1 MISIRESRIPTP
13 KSTPEAETPCV
24 EMDKVQ
30 ALVGSGRFEEA
41 VTPALR
47 FWEMAQRGG
56 RDAEEVEAV
65 SMVGFLVAEIQGSE
79 AALFFLRREYV
90 LRKRLGDLD
99 ELALI
104 HARMAWL
111 LGRAGRPGAS
121 LHHARRAARLSQD
134 SEHSMRDPRDVFLWL
149 AELGEWFLEQSRC
162 QASLDC
168 FRLALPLASA
178 CWPAWG
184 KTRVLEGIAGAH
196 EALGDLPAAVA
207 NQDLAC
213 RALYELGQTV
223 AMARGLLRLARLR
236 ERQGHT
242 WATLEIYRMALNVF
256 RNGGESRTAEKV
268 RDLMRR
274 FQMKPRRLSLS
285 NPTKTFGIPA
295 N

>member
-1 MISIRESRIPTP
+1 
-13 KSTPEAETPCV
+13 
-24 EMDKVQ
+24 MDKVQ